1 LASAASQGKLAL
13 MLDVLDVLR
22 ESLAPRY
29 DVEREIGT
37 GGMARVYLAV
47 EQHPRRRVAIKVLD
61 PEVSTRLL
69 RERFIR
75 EVDLS
80 SNLSHP
86 HIVPIFSAGEAG
98 GLFYYVMPYVE
109 GESLRHRLLGQRVLP
124 LEDALHIAGDVAD
137 ALAFAHGQGI
147 IHRDIKPENI
157 LLSGTHAIVA
167 DFGIARAISA
177 AGSLTLTQAGQPIG
191 SPGYMSPEQALATG
205 DLDER
210 TDIYSLGCVVFEM
223 LAGEPPAASMTERR
237 VHNWTAL
244 ETSRA
249 MHRAEAGTARAVK
262 HAISRA
268 LAPLPDDRFPTVAE
282 FATALGGGTAHRIS
296 VPSRGVLRGRRGR
309 RLAFVAGIVAA
320 LAGAGAAAHWVRS
333 RGPGGRG
340 GLNERRVVVAV
351 IENHTGD
358 PALDNIGHMAAD
370 WVTQGLAQTGLV
382 EVVPSVSVMSSSREP
397 ARGGH
402 GAGHLD
408 AVGIRS
414 LGRETG
420 AGTVVS
426 GAYYRQADSIRFQV
440 QISAASDGTVLRA
453 LDPVAGPIAQPLTAV
468 EALRQRVMASLATL
482 FDSRLSLWA
491 KAAGQ
496 PPSFPAYQEFIQ
508 GLDRMV
514 QWDSRGAITH
524 FVRAAREDTT
534 FKLPLIFA
542 AHEHMDLG
550 EYARADSIAH
560 AVDVAP
566 GPLSPLDRHYLTWVL
581 AETRGDRQRALE
593 TAREMAVIAPNSET
607 EWLVAQCALA
617 LNRPREMANALTAL
631 GPDRGLFR
639 GWSVYWFYLSF
650 AHHLMGDYRL
660 ELKDALE
667 GRRRHPDELTV
678 LAAEVRALAAQGR
691 SADINERL
699 TEAPSLPP
707 QPGWSPADIA
717 LLAAFELAAHDH
729 RADAPAASLW
739 AVRWL
744 EGRPPTEG
752 RSVANRFRLAIGH
765 YLSGDLPA
773 TRRLLEGLVSE
784 RKVEARDSS
793 SLRWFSAITGD
804 LPDHLTFLGF
814 LGVVAAREGKRDE
827 ALRIDRELQEISPRY
842 LYGRH
847 TMWRARIHAVVGEK
861 DTAVELVQEAFAQGY
876 PRGGVMHLYPSL
888 ASLRD
893 DPAYQELLKP
903 KE

>member
-1 LASAASQGKLAL
+1 
-13 MLDVLDVLR
+13 MLDVLDKLR

-47 EQHPRRRVAIKVLD
+47 EQHPHRRVAIKVLD

-109 GESLRHRLLGQRVLP
+109 GESLRHRLLRQRRLP
-124 LEDALHIAGDVAD
+124 LDDALYIAGDVAD
-137 ALAFAHGQGI
+137 ALGFAHGQGI

-177 AGSLTLTQAGQPIG
+177 AGSLTLTQAGQTVG
-191 SPGYMSPEQALATG
+191 SPGYMSPEQAMATG
-205 DLDER
+205 DLDAR

-237 VHNWTAL
+237 IQNWTAL
-244 ETSRA
+244 ETSAA
-249 MHRAEAGTARAVK
+249 MRRAEAGTVRAVK

-282 FATALGGGTAHRIS
+282 FATALGGTAHRIS
-296 VPSRGVLRGRRGR
+296 VPSRGILAGRRGR
-309 RLAFVAGIVAA
+309 RIAFGAGIAVALLGTGTA
-320 LAGAGAAAHWVRS
+320 VQVLRNH
-333 RGPGGRG
+333 GPR
-340 GLNERRVVVAV
+340 LNERRVVVAV

-358 PALDNIGHMAAD
+358 PTLDNIGHMAAD

-382 EVVPSVSVMSSSREP
+382 EVVPSVSVLSSSRAP
-397 ARGGH
+397 AGH

-426 GAYYRQADSIRFQV
+426 GAYYHQADSIRFQV
-440 QISAASDGTVLRA
+440 QISASGDGTVLRA
-453 LDPVAGPIAQPLTAV
+453 LDPVAAPISQPLTAV
-468 EALRQRVMASLATL
+468 EALRQRVMAALATL
-482 FDSRLSLWA
+482 FDQRLSFWA
-491 KAAGQ
+491 KTAGQ
-496 PPSFPAYQEFIQ
+496 PPSFAAYQEFIQ

-514 QWDSRGAITH
+514 QFDSRGAIGH
-524 FVRAAREDTT
+524 FRRAALQDTT

-550 EYARADSIAH
+550 EFATADSIAH
-560 AVDVAP
+560 AVDRSP

-581 AETRGDRQRALE
+581 AETGGDRQRSLE
-593 TAREMAVIAPNSET
+593 TAREMVAIAPNSET
-607 EWLVAQCALA
+607 LWLVAQCALA
-617 LNRPREMANALTAL
+617 LNRPREMADALTTL

-650 AHHLMGDYRL
+650 AHHLMGDYHR
-660 ELKDALE
+660 ELKVALE

-678 LAAEVRALAAQGR
+678 LAAEVRALAALGR
-691 SADINERL
+691 TADINERL
-699 TEAPSLPP
+699 TEAQSLPP

-729 RADAPAASLW
+729 RADAPGASRW
-739 AVRWL
+739 AVHWL
-744 EGRPPTEG
+744 EGRHAAEG
-752 RSVANRFRLAIGH
+752 RSIANRFRLAIAH
-765 YLSGDLPA
+765 YLSGELET
-773 TRRLLEGLVSE
+773 TRGLLEGLVQE
-784 RKVEARDSS
+784 KAVEARDSAN
-793 SLRWFSAITGD
+793 LRWFSAITGD

-814 LGVVAAREGKRDE
+814 LGVVEAREGKRED
-827 ALRIDRELQEISPRY
+827 ALRIDRELQAMSPRY
-842 LYGRH
+842 RYGRH
-847 TMWRARIHAVVGEK
+847 TMWRARIHAVIGK
-861 DTAVELVQEAFAQGY
+861 PDSAVALVEEAFAQGY